1 MTFHNS
7 DSNCLEHRVAAA
19 AKVFDDH
26 GGFIRIVI
34 RSHVQDEDLAEDLFQ
49 DFFISLIS
57 KPLPRGLRN
66 IKGYLYRAITND
78 IVDATRR
85 MVRYRAYT
93 REYAERSSRPDRQK
107 TPRETLQETE
117 EAEMALELIEKRL
130 PCTEAE
136 AVSLRYLNSHEVKEI
151 AKTMGV
157 ADATARAYVN
167 DAIDSIR
174 RLSPDIETQVAE

>member
-1 MTFHNS
+1 MAFQS
-7 DSNCLEHRVAAA
+7 PSQSSLEYRVAAA

-26 GGFIRIVI
+26 GRFIRIVI
-34 RSHVQDEDLAEDLFQ
+34 SSHVQDKDLADDLFQ

-66 IKGYLYRAITND
+66 IEGYLYRAITND

-85 MVRYRAYT
+85 MMKYRAYT
-93 REYAERSSRPDRQK
+93 HKYAECPQRPDRQK
-107 TPRETLQETE
+107 TPREILQERE
-117 EAEMALELIEKRL
+117 EAKRVLELIEKRL

-157 ADATARAYVN
+157 ANATARAYVN
-167 DAIDSIR
+167 DAIDRIR
-174 RLSPDIETQVAE
+174 RLSKGIETQLSE